1 MALDKVNGSRP
12 VAQAPGVG
20 VAAKKEIAA
29 KRIDAFARVAGGKS
43 HLFAGTSVG
52 GILGRS
58 LGSFGVSEN
67 PRVVAMLNQIEQN
80 DLTTLQV
87 NRPGIVTGI
96 ENLAR
101 GLS

>member
-12 VAQAPGVG
+12 VVPAQGVG
-20 VAAKKEIAA
+20 VAAKKEVA
-29 KRIDAFARVAGGKS
+29 KRIDAFARVAGGKG
-43 HLFAGTSVG
+43 HLFAGTSAG

-58 LGSFGVSEN
+58 LGSFGLSAN
-67 PRVVAMLNQIEQN
+67 PRAAALLNEVATS
-80 DLTTLQV
+80 DLSTLQA
-87 NRPGIVTGI
+87 NRAGIVTGI